1 VAAFA
6 CSACG
11 LEITRDLEVLEE
23 PPDPPEELL
32 GHSGDDWVP
41 AGRYLRDAG
50 PWTNLAEVEAG
61 PIVNEADLVNTLA
74 HSDRARWTDG
84 CCGTAGLF
92 GPNVVCMNGHEVA
105 TKIYDCYTLNGI
117 WLLPGATMVIGGV

>member
-1 VAAFA
+1 MLRTLTEISGSEPTTTPIPDACPPLQGLRTTPRVAV
-6 CSACG
+6 SASA
-11 LEITRDLEVLEE
+11 LTIARAESPLL
-23 PPDPPEELL
+23 PPIGTLFPHR
-32 GHSGDDWVP
+32 G
-41 AGRYLRDAG
+41 
-50 PWTNLAEVEAG
+50 
-61 PIVNEADLVNTLA
+61 LA